1 MLYMQIMIPHTKKNM
16 RNLPN
21 NSDFQALTS
30 NNYLAKPIFQQKKES
45 CEIHNR
51 IFFFLPF
58 LKFYFLFTLSLNYV
72 SPSYIL
78 LHITKI

>member
-51 IFFFLPF
+51 IFFFAFFKILF
-58 LKFYFLFTLSLNYV
+58 FVYFV
-72 SPSYIL
+72 SKLCVPL
-78 LHITKI
+78 LYFITYN

>member
-1 MLYMQIMIPHTKKNM
+1 MLYMQIMIPHTKKKNM

-51 IFFFLPF
+51 IFFLPF